1 MAFIVSI
8 REKYRK
14 MGIPEKIEEL
24 DEKDF
29 PEIIKRALH
38 ESNPMYPVP
47 VIWGKKEMEK
57 VLKNLK

>member
-1 MAFIVSI
+1 
-8 REKYRK
+8 